1 MLVALRTVRRT
12 AVHEACPSW
21 ILRALVISVGCL
33 TTWMPLP
40 SLLAQSRDVRLLEAV
55 KRRDQRAF
63 TALLKARADVNGAL
77 PDGSTALAWAVHLGQ
92 RPMAEAL
99 LDSGANANT
108 ADEYGETPV
117 TLAAANGD
125 ADLVKR
131 LLAAGGDAR
140 AARWNGETA
149 LMIAAGA
156 GSLDAVRQ
164 LAQAGADVNIA
175 EPRGG
180 QTALM
185 WAAAEGHSDVVAGLV
200 AMGANVNAAS
210 RAGFTPIVFA
220 VVKDDPASIRAL
232 LAAGANPNVTV
243 QSGAKTMIVAMQ
255 YKNTAAALAL
265 LEGGADLNVR
275 DRAGNTPLHL
285 AAQAG
290 DLKVVRALL
299 AKRVD
304 PNVRTPKS
312 AAPMGARGGGGGRG
326 GVAGEQTPLMMAAR
340 GDREDVMRALV
351 AAGADPT
358 LKAQDGSNVLMAAA
372 SGARMKTFTYAFEI
386 DPNVSVVTTT
396 GNTIMHVAV
405 GLNGRTQPEV
415 CEVIQF
421 LADHGAKLD
430 ELNGAGRTPIAVADN
445 LPVDMA
451 VDLLTKLITARGEKP
466 KIPSKR

>member
-1 MLVALRTVRRT
+1 MRAARATFALIVCCVAAWAPLRTI
-12 AVHEACPSW
+12 H
-21 ILRALVISVGCL
+21 
-33 TTWMPLP
+33 
-40 SLLAQSRDVRLLEAV
+40 AQSRDVRLLEAV

-92 RPMAEAL
+92 HPMAEAL

-117 TLAAANGD
+117 TLAAANAD

-164 LAQAGADVNIA
+164 LAQAGADADVNVA

-220 VVKDDPASIRAL
+220 VVKNDDASIKTL
-232 LAAGANPNVTV
+232 LGAGANPNVIV
-243 QSGAKTMIVAMQ
+243 QSGAKPMIVAMQ
-255 YKNTAAALAL
+255 YKNSTAALAL

-304 PNVRTPKS
+304 PNVRTPRS

-351 AAGADPT
+351 AAGADPA

>member
-1 MLVALRTVRRT
+1 MPVALRTVRQT
-12 AVHEACPSW
+12 AFHEACPSW
-21 ILRALVISVGCL
+21 ILRVFLITVGCVAA
-33 TTWMPLP
+33 WMPLP
-40 SLLAQSRDVRLLEAV
+40 SLLAQLRDVRLLEAV

-92 RPMAEAL
+92 RPMADAL

-131 LLAAGGDAR
+131 LLAAGGDGR

-200 AMGANVNAAS
+200 AMGANVNTAS

-220 VVKDDPASIRAL
+220 VVKDDPASIKAL
-232 LAAGANPNVTV
+232 LAAGANPN
-243 QSGAKTMIVAMQ
+243 
-255 YKNTAAALAL
+255 
-265 LEGGADLNVR
+265 
-275 DRAGNTPLHL
+275 
-285 AAQAG
+285 
-290 DLKVVRALL
+290 
-299 AKRVD
+299 
-304 PNVRTPKS
+304 
-312 AAPMGARGGGGGRG
+312 
-326 GVAGEQTPLMMAAR
+326 
-340 GDREDVMRALV
+340 
-351 AAGADPT
+351 
-358 LKAQDGSNVLMAAA
+358 
-372 SGARMKTFTYAFEI
+372 
-386 DPNVSVVTTT
+386 
-396 GNTIMHVAV
+396 
-405 GLNGRTQPEV
+405 
-415 CEVIQF
+415 
-421 LADHGAKLD
+421 
-430 ELNGAGRTPIAVADN
+430 
-445 LPVDMA
+445 
-451 VDLLTKLITARGEKP
+451 
-466 KIPSKR
+466 

>member
-1 MLVALRTVRRT
+1 MRAKAGSSLRVVFAI
-12 AVHEACPSW
+12 AV
-21 ILRALVISVGCL
+21 VCL
-33 TTWMPLP
+33 AAWAPLP
-40 SLLAQSRDVRLLEAV
+40 RLHAQSRDVRLLEAV

-77 PDGSTALAWAVHLGQ
+77 PDGSTALAWAIHLGQ

-99 LDSGANANT
+99 LDSGANVNT
-108 ADEYGETPV
+108 TDEYGETPV

-125 ADLVKR
+125 ADLLKR

-164 LAQAGADVNIA
+164 LAKLGADVNLG

-185 WAAAEGHSDVVAGLV
+185 WAAAEGHSDVVAGLL

-210 RAGFTPIVFA
+210 RAGFTPLVFA
-220 VVKDDPASIRAL
+220 VVKNSDASIKAL
-232 LAAGANPNVTV
+232 LAAGANPNVIV
-243 QSGAKTMIVAMQ
+243 QSGAKPMIIAMQ
-255 YKNTAAALAL
+255 YKNSAAALAL

-290 DLKVVRALL
+290 DLEVVRALL

-326 GVAGEQTPLMMAAR
+326 GVVGEQTPLMMAAR

-358 LKAQDGSNVLMAAA
+358 LKAQDGSNLLMAAA
-372 SGARMKTFTYAFEI
+372 FGARIKTFTYAFEI

-405 GLNGRTQPEV
+405 GLNNGRTQPEV

-445 LPVDMA
+445 LPVDKA

>member
-1 MLVALRTVRRT
+1 VPI
-12 AVHEACPSW
+12 C
-21 ILRALVISVGCL
+21 CL
-33 TTWMPLP
+33 AAWAPLP
-40 SLLAQSRDVRLLEAV
+40 RLHAQSRDVRLLDAV
-55 KRRDQRAF
+55 KRRDQKAF
-63 TALLKARADVNGAL
+63 TALLQARADVNGAQ

-125 ADLVKR
+125 APLVKR
-131 LLAAGGDAR
+131 LLSAGGDAR

-164 LAQAGADVNIA
+164 LASAGADVNVT

-185 WAAAEGHSDVVAGLV
+185 WASAEGHSDVVAGLV

-210 RAGFTPIVFA
+210 RAGFTPMVFA
-220 VVKDDPASIRAL
+220 VIKNDAASIRTL
-232 LAAGANPNVTV
+232 LAAGANPNVVV
-243 QSGAKTMIVAMQ
+243 QSGAKPIVIAMQ
-255 YKNTAAALAL
+255 YRHTAAALAL
-265 LEGGADLNVR
+265 LDGGADFSAR
-275 DRAGNTPLHL
+275 DRAGNTMLHL
-285 AAQAG
+285 AAQTG

-299 AKRVD
+299 AKRAD
-304 PNVRTPKS
+304 PNARTPKS
-312 AAPMGARGGGGGRG
+312 AAPMGARGGGGGGRG

-340 GDREDVMRALV
+340 GDHEDVMRALV
-351 AAGADPT
+351 SSGSDPS
-358 LKAQDGSNVLMAAA
+358 LNAQDGSNVLMAAA
-372 SGARMKTFTYAFEI
+372 SGARMKTFAYAYEI
-386 DPNVSVVTTT
+386 DPRVDVVTTT

-405 GLNGRTQPEV
+405 GMNGRTQPEV

-430 ELNGAGRTPIAVADN
+430 EMNGAGRTPIAVADN